1 MVRAEQPKHATWEPI
16 GPGVLRRRLPGL
28 ELNVAVVTGRDGILL
43 VDTGSHDHEAANLLA
58 SLARELPAH
67 DLPERVVAVVNTH
80 GHFDHCYGN
89 DEVLRAFPDA
99 EVWGHADLPDYLER
113 YAEAGRASGI
123 SHGFDPDLMNAARIV
138 PPTRLV
144 AREQPVTVD
153 LGGREVVLYA
163 PGRGHTDHDLVVH
176 VPDCGVL
183 IAGDIVEESGPPLFG
198 SDAFAA
204 EWSDSLARVRAL
216 DASVWLP
223 GHGAV
228 VDTEFVI
235 RQNRW
240 LADVAA
246 GRVVPD

>member
-1 MVRAEQPKHATWEPI
+1 MVRAEQPKDATWEPI

-43 VDTGSHDHEAANLLA
+43 VDTGSHEREAAELLS

-67 DLPERVVAVVNTH
+67 GLPDRIVAVVNTH

-89 DEVLRAFPDA
+89 DYVLRVFPDA
-99 EVWGHADLPDYLER
+99 EVWGHAALPAYLER
-113 YAEAGRASGI
+113 YADAGRASGI
-123 SHGFDPDLMNAARIV
+123 EHGFDVDLMNAARIV

-144 AREQPVTVD
+144 PTGDAVTVD

-163 PGRGHTDHDLVVH
+163 PGRGHTDNDLVVH

-183 IAGDIVEESGPPLFG
+183 IAGDMVEESGPPLFG

-204 EWSDSLARVRAL
+204 EWSDSLGRVRAL

-228 VDTEFVI
+228 VDEDFVV
-235 RQNRW
+235 RQNHW

>member
-43 VDTGSHDHEAANLLA
+43 VDTGSHEREAAELLS
-58 SLARELPAH
+58 SLARELPTH
-67 DLPERVVAVVNTH
+67 DLPDRVVAVVNTH
-80 GHFDHCYGN
+80 GHFDHCFGN
-89 DEVLRAFPDA
+89 ARVLDAFPDA
-99 EVWGHADLPDYLER
+99 QVWGHAGLPTYL
-113 YAEAGRASGI
+113 AGWADAGRASGI
-123 SHGFDPDLMNAARIV
+123 GHGFDADLMNSARIV
-138 PPTRLV
+138 PPNRLV
-144 AREQPVTVD
+144 GAGEHLVID

-183 IAGDIVEESGPPLFG
+183 IAGDLVEESGPPQFG
-198 SDAFAA
+198 PDAFAA
-204 EWSDSLARVRAL
+204 EWSDSLGRVRGLGA
-216 DASVWLP
+216 DVWLP

-228 VDTEFVI
+228 VNEEFVV
-235 RQNRW
+235 RQSRL
-240 LADVAA
+240 LADVAT